1 MVPDARVERSIEEV
15 AMETEQ
21 GRAAAAFDTYPA
33 STDDLVWA
41 DPESSEPEDMNPVIL
56 DDVPAADALDQ
67 ARTVPLNDE
76 R

>member
-1 MVPDARVERSIEEV
+1 
-15 AMETEQ
+15 METEL
-21 GRAAAAFDTYPA
+21 GRAAAINEAYPV

-41 DPESSEPEDMNPVIL
+41 ESESPEPEEMSPVIL

-67 ARTVPLNDE
+67 ARTVPLDDD